1 MSSIR
6 VATVADASAFAE
18 IYGPF
23 VRDTYVTFE
32 EEVPSTEEM
41 AARIERVLST
51 HPWLTAE
58 DDGKVLGFAYASP
71 HRDRLGYRWAVDVAV
86 YLAPEGQGRGLGRA
100 LYGALLPILREQGF
114 AVAYAGIALP
124 NEASVGLH
132 EAMGFRRVAL
142 YRNVGFKAGAWH
154 DVGWWGLDLLPRES
168 PPKEIVPF
176 ERWRKDASLTFPS

>member
-1 MSSIR
+1 MVCLR
-6 VATVADASAFAE
+6 LANTDDAEAFAA

-32 EEVPSTEEM
+32 EEPPSAEEM
-41 AARIERVLST
+41 AGRIERTLHT
-51 HPWLTAE
+51 HPWLAAE
-58 DDGKVLGFAYASP
+58 EEGKVVGFAYGSP
-71 HRDRLGYRWAVDVAV
+71 HRERRGYRWAADVAI
-86 YLAPEGQGRGLGRA
+86 YLAPEGRGRGIGRA
-100 LYGALLPILREQGF
+100 LYRALIPLLREQGF

-142 YRNVGFKAGAWH
+142 YEKVGFKAGGWH

-168 PPKEIVPF
+168 PPREVVPF
-176 ERWRKDASLTFPS
+176 GKLPRPIDL